1 MRKLRVLIGG
11 FLMLVLG
18 IGICLTFSGCSEN
31 TNIANNRTRKNV
43 SPTFTKTITSL
54 SDIGVAVVA
63 PSSYGQEV
71 NGCTRGFS
79 ALGQRGF
86 RVFNYYDHAKRYQ
99 RFAGT
104 DENRLRQINGA
115 VANPNVDVI
124 MALRGGYGASR
135 LMSSLDFERIAR
147 SGKIFVGHSDTT
159 AIQIALLKHGAV
171 SFAGPMICPDY
182 AQPDLNAYTMEQFEN
197 VLLHPQIRLDWQ
209 DTGNPDVNASGTFWG
224 GNLTMLASLVGSRYM
239 PDIQGGILFVEDTH
253 DHPYHLERMLIQLDE
268 AGILRKQKAL
278 VLGHFTDYQLTSA
291 DNGYNLNAMVSWLRY
306 RLSIPVIT
314 GLPFGHTRN
323 KATLPIGAKAELV
336 SIGGA
341 VSLKLSDYPSF
352 RLR

>member
-1 MRKLRVLIGG
+1 
-11 FLMLVLG
+11 MLA
-18 IGICLTFSGCSEN
+18 IGICFVFSGCSRKQDDGR
-31 TNIANNRTRKNV
+31 TANDSVEKKVPIPFAKTV
-43 SPTFTKTITSL
+43 SSL

-63 PSSYGQEV
+63 PGSYGQEA
-71 NGCTRGFS
+71 NGCARGIS

-86 RVFNYYDHAKRYQ
+86 KIFNYYDHAKRYQ

-104 DENRLRQINGA
+104 DEDRLRQINSA

-159 AIQIALLKHGAV
+159 AIQMALLKHGAV
-171 SFAGPMICPDY
+171 SFAGPMVCPDY
-182 AQPDLNAYTMEQFEN
+182 AQPDLNPYTMQQFEN
-197 VLLHPQIRLDWQ
+197 ALLQPQIRLDWH
-209 DTGNPDVNASGTFWG
+209 DTGNPDFNASGTFWG

-253 DHPYHLERMLIQLDE
+253 EHPYHLERMLIQLDE
-268 AGILRKQKAL
+268 AGILRRQKAL
-278 VLGHFTDYQLTSA
+278 VLGRFTDYQITPA
-291 DNGYNLNAMVSWLRY
+291 DNGYNLNAMVSWLRH
-306 RLSIPVIT
+306 RLPIPVIT

-323 KATLPIGAKAELV
+323 KATLPIGARAELV
-336 SIGGA
+336 SRGGA

-352 RLR
+352 QIK